1 MVNEWHVAVAKPAS
15 RPEWR
20 DAARAPSFNYHYEY
34 DDEVEGDS
42 FRETG
47 DDGTRGTTYPYD
59 VADISPGG
67 GGGGGSH
74 GHGSN
79 GASKPDATF
88 PSAASLGVATSPAPP
103 RGVAAS
109 AAPPGGGL
117 GRRVTFASPQRS
129 PGPPKPRH
137 GGAPSAKV
145 GGVLRH
151 RGSEGGV
158 SVPLSTYGP
167 GPHDAAYPAGAE
179 AAAAPSSTPPHA
191 RTAGGA
197 GGVCCSAS
205 PTSSVAPR
213 ERSMPTPE
221 FRCVLPLSAPRTR
234 SQAASRHGR
243 GRREGFGRGTAAAAG
258 EQAAADAWTVA
269 QPHFGEAE
277 VDLDAEAVAAS
288 AVVAAAG
295 MPSHDAGDAPAEMGA
310 RGEGSADAAAGI
322 GAATDTS
329 SSPAAMP
336 SALDPHAAFALLRS
350 PERSEWATAVYSR
363 TLACDYGTAA
373 PALPPIRA
381 GLPSGQGSSTAA
393 ADAHAAAASG
403 CAASAPPTAAAPA
416 ATPSPAPSPGLSPA
430 ARPAPFTTGAHA
442 ATPGGGAS
450 PEAKARRAADEAA
463 RGRARRRRRRSRQRW
478 RWSSA
483 SVRPPHR
490 RRPPPRRPFRRPLAR
505 QPHRHVGRGLGGAAP
520 RGGH

>member
-1 MVNEWHVAVAKPAS
+1 M
-15 RPEWR
+15 
-20 DAARAPSFNYHYEY
+20 
-34 DDEVEGDS
+34 
-42 FRETG
+42 
-47 DDGTRGTTYPYD
+47 
-59 VADISPGG
+59 
-67 GGGGGSH
+67 
-74 GHGSN
+74 
-79 GASKPDATF
+79 
-88 PSAASLGVATSPAPP
+88 
-103 RGVAAS
+103 
-109 AAPPGGGL
+109 
-117 GRRVTFASPQRS
+117 
-129 PGPPKPRH
+129 
-137 GGAPSAKV
+137 
-145 GGVLRH
+145 LRH

-221 FRCVLPLSAPRTR
+221 FRCVLPLSAVKPPRATDEDD
-234 SQAASRHGR
+234 G
-243 GRREGFGRGTAAAAG
+243 REGGTAAAAG

-295 MPSHDAGDAPAEMGA
+295 MPSHDAGDAPTEMGA

-442 ATPGGGAS
+442 ATP
-450 PEAKARRAADEAA
+450 
-463 RGRARRRRRRSRQRW
+463 RRRRI
-478 RWSSA
+478 
-483 SVRPPHR
+483 P
-490 RRPPPRRPFRRPLAR
+490 
-505 QPHRHVGRGLGGAAP
+505 
-520 RGGH
+520 